1 MKKILVIEDDV
12 ALLWLINR
20 IVSNKYEVTKVRSG
34 REALQALQNGYMPDL
49 IISDLGLPIID
60 GMDLLQHLKKS
71 GLFYH
76 IPVIILSGNQNPQ
89 VISRCLSLGAAK
101 FILKPFDPM
110 QLVSEVNEVI
120 MASEVNASM
129 REPVMDDLSLV
140 A

>member
-34 REALQALQNGYMPDL
+34 REALQALQNGYTPDL
-49 IISDLGLPIID
+49 IITDLGLPVIG

-76 IPVIILSGNQNPQ
+76 IPVVILSANQNPQ
-89 VISRCLSLGAAK
+89 VINRCISLGAAK
-101 FILKPFDPM
+101 FILKPFDPV
-110 QLVSEVNEVI
+110 QLISEINDVLI
-120 MASEVNASM
+120 ASDINASM
-129 REPVMDDLSLV
+129 SEPVMDDLSLV